1 MFIGNTNP
9 ASTEDIVKKVLAKC
23 LDNIPAEHKPDEP
36 FEVLKVTCMTKPRDD
51 GYPLRTKSWKVTVP
65 NRLREYMM
73 KDEAYPCGWSHRR
86 FFPPKRSAP
95 AVPDV
100 DPTAKKVHLDP
111 SATGSGSLT
120 PA

>member
-1 MFIGNTNP
+1 MECI
-9 ASTEDIVKKVLAKC
+9 
-23 LDNIPAEHKPDEP
+23 
-36 FEVLKVTCMTKPRDD
+36 TKPRDD

-86 FFPPKRSAP
+86 FFQKRNIP

-100 DPTAKKVHLDP
+100 DPSAKKVHLDP
-111 SATGSGSLT
+111 TASGAGPSAS
-120 PA
+120 A